1 MGEIKLTYEEAM
13 VELEAILDI
22 LEDEESTLQD
32 SLDNFKKGITLY
44 NYCSEI
50 LKSAEGQV
58 KVLLG
63 DDKDSLE
70 EFNFL
75 KEEENDYF

>member
-1 MGEIKLTYEEAM
+1 MAEIKLTYEEAM
-13 VELEAILDI
+13 LELESILDI

-44 NYCSEI
+44 NYCSGI
-50 LKSAEGQV
+50 LKSAEGEV

-75 KEEENDYF
+75 KEEEDDYF

>member
-1 MGEIKLTYEEAM
+1 MAEIKLTYEAAM
-13 VELEAILDI
+13 VELEGILDI

-32 SLDNFKKGITLY
+32 SLGNFKKGISLY
-44 NYCSEI
+44 TYCSQI
-50 LKSAEGQV
+50 LKSAEGEV

-63 DDKDSLE
+63 DDKESLE

-75 KEEENDYF
+75 KEDEDDYI